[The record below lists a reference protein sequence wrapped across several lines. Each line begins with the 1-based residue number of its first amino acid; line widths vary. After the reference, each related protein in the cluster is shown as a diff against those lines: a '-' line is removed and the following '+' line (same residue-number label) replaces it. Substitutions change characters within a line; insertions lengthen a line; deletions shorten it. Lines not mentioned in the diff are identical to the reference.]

1 MTMSSVVVI
10 ELCRGGAPAWGSGHG
25 SMACAGHAA
34 TRPWITRRQS
44 RKHSAEA
51 ASTASERHPQ

>member
-10 ELCRGGAPAWGSGHG
+10 ELCRGGTPAWGSGHG

-34 TRPWITRRQS
+34 ARPWILRRQS
-44 RKHSAEA
+44 RTH
-51 ASTASERHPQ
+51 TAKTAPTSLERHPQ